1 MWPTTF
7 PAARLMLWGL
17 WIAAPFASTFLAPDL
32 STSQL
37 TQMFQDFMRQFNKT
51 YLSQEEMQY
60 RFKVFVQNLEV
71 SRRLQAEELG
81 TAQYGVTCFSDL
93 TESEFAMMF
102 GIPQPSQLGLPP
114 SLRDSDNSRL
124 GKLTKSC
131 DWRKAGV
138 IPAVKYQGKKCRSC
152 WAFAAVSN
160 IEALWNIHRHVP
172 RNLSVQEVLDCTYN
186 KIGCLGGYVWDG
198 LRTVFN
204 SSGLSSSRLYPYTGR
219 NQTCQKHQK
228 RTVTQI
234 DGYELL
240 PRDENYIARILASQ
254 GPVTALLN
262 QARLQNYQKGIIQSP
277 SQSCNPMRL
286 DHAALIVGYDEVKS
300 RRGSWV
306 GPYWIIQNSWGE
318 RWGEKGYFRLH
329 RGTNTCGIAMFAATA
344 IVRDSGGKKPV
355 LCRP

>member
-1 MWPTTF
+1 MEMGLP
-7 PAARLMLWGL
+7 RLKVSILPNISQQFLGRGRNL
-17 WIAAPFASTFLAPDL
+17 NPHLQASDASTL
-32 STSQL
+32 
-37 TQMFQDFMRQFNKT
+37 
-51 YLSQEEMQY
+51 EMQY

-71 SRRLQAEELG
+71 SRQLQAEELG
-81 TAQYGVTCFSDL
+81 TAQYGVTRFSDL

-124 GKLTKSC
+124 EKLTKSC

-138 IPAVKYQGKKCRSC
+138 IPAVKYQGRKCRSC

-186 KIGCLGGYVWDG
+186 KTGCLGGYVWDG

-204 SSGLSSSRLYPYTGR
+204 SSGLSNSLLYPYTGR

-228 RTVTQI
+228 RTATHI

-240 PRDENYIARILASQ
+240 PRDENYIARIVASQ

-262 QARLQNYQKGIIQSP
+262 QARLQNYQKGIIRSP
-277 SQSCNPMRL
+277 SQSCNPKLL

-344 IVRDSGGKKPV
+344 LVRDSEGKKPV
-355 LCRP
+355 VCRP